1 MQIINDIMSE
11 AKRKKLFSMTIKDRR
26 MGFFFFFF
34 FFWGVED
41 LLSYLACIWLLL
53 LLLLLDH
60 NSHFGGYITKID
72 KNRKKHC
79 HVFCCTLE
87 SCSHRNMAI

>member
-1 MQIINDIMSE
+1 LG
-11 AKRKKLFSMTIKDRR
+11 R
-26 MGFFFFFF
+26 G
-34 FFWGVED
+34 ED

-72 KNRKKHC
+72 KNRKNTAMFFAALWN
-79 HVFCCTLE
+79 HVATEIWRFKNCVLV
-87 SCSHRNMAI
+87 